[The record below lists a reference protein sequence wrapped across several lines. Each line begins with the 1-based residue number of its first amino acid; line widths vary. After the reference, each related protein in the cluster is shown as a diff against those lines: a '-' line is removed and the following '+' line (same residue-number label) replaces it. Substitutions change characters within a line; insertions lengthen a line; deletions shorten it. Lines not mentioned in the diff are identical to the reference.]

1 MILASNRDF
10 YFLCKKIKIMLEIKE
25 IKPSETLDLRHRILS
40 PHKSIDS
47 IILAEDDSGQ
57 HFGLFKDMQLIS
69 VISLFI
75 ENDMAQFRKFA
86 TETTEQNKGYGS
98 ILLNRVI
105 EESIKN
111 NVKNLWC
118 NARITALGFYEKF
131 GFEVVSEKWITNDV
145 EYVKMERT
153 F

>member
-1 MILASNRDF
+1 
-10 YFLCKKIKIMLEIKE
+10 MLEIKE

-40 PHKSIDS
+40 PNKSVDS
-47 IILAEDDSGQ
+47 IILTEDDVGQ
-57 HFGLFKDMQLIS
+57 HFGLFKDAQLIS

-86 TETTEQNKGYGS
+86 TETFEQYKGYGS
-98 ILLNRVI
+98 ILLNYII
-105 EESIKN
+105 EESVKN

-118 NARITALGFYEKF
+118 NARLTALGFYEKF
-131 GFEVVSEKWITNDV
+131 GFEVVSEKWIKNDI

-153 F
+153 L

>member
-1 MILASNRDF
+1 
-10 YFLCKKIKIMLEIKE
+10 MLEIKE

-40 PHKSIDS
+40 PNRSIDS

-57 HFGLFKDMQLIS
+57 HFGLFKDAKLIA

-75 ENDMAQFRKFA
+75 ENDVAQFRKFA
-86 TETTEQNKGYGS
+86 TETSEQNKGYGS
-98 ILLNRVI
+98 ILLNQVI

-118 NARITALGFYEKF
+118 NARITALGFYKKF
-131 GFEVVSEKWITNDV
+131 DFEVVSEKWITNEV
-145 EYVKMERT
+145 EYVKMQRT

>member
-1 MILASNRDF
+1 MILASNRNF

>member
-1 MILASNRDF
+1 
-10 YFLCKKIKIMLEIKE
+10 MLEIKE

-40 PHKSIDS
+40 PNKSIDS

-57 HFGLFKDMQLIS
+57 HFGLFKDAKLIA

-75 ENDMAQFRKFA
+75 ENDVAQFRKFA
-86 TETTEQNKGYGS
+86 TETSEQNKGYGS
-98 ILLNRVI
+98 ILLNQVI

-118 NARITALGFYEKF
+118 NARITALCFYKKF
-131 GFEVVSEKWITNDV
+131 DFEVVSEKWITNEV
-145 EYVKMERT
+145 EYVKMQRM